1 MTSELSGIL
10 HFAPAKT
17 AREYLA
23 HDLAGVSFKE
33 FLLQDANTL
42 EATQSMLESGV
53 VDRFPIG
60 DQEVL
65 CRALIEET
73 DRWIDAY
80 RTESGQA

>member
-1 MTSELSGIL
+1 M
-10 HFAPAKT
+10 
-17 AREYLA
+17 
-23 HDLAGVSFKE
+23 AGVSFKE

-53 VDRFPIG
+53 IDRFPIG

-80 RTESGQA
+80 KAEKGQ